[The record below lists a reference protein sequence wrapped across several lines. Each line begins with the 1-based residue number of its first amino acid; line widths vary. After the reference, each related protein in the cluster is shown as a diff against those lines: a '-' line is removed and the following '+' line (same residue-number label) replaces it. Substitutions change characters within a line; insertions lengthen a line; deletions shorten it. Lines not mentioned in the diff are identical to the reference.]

1 MEFGLHLP
9 TTGDSTTPELMLR
22 VAHEAEQ
29 MGLASVWMS
38 DGLLRPVQQPVD
50 FGGGMSITMP
60 PESGTQCDV
69 IETLTYVA
77 ARTSRI
83 RLGTSVIGTLFQNP
97 VALARRLASLDLFSS
112 GRLIAGL
119 GQGWVPQMFAVSDV
133 PMARRGAGFEEHI
146 QAMRSVWG
154 PDPVRFDGRFYQIPE
169 SQIGPKPARPGGPTL
184 LAGAAAPAAAQ
195 RAGRLGI
202 GLHPVCYGWDALR
215 HIIEIFHQAAED
227 AGHDPAALPIVV
239 RVNGTITSDAPTD
252 SAPLT
257 GSVTQVAED
266 VDMLAALG
274 VGHVLWFM
282 PETEP
287 TEQLDAMRELLHVRA
302 EAVVRA

>member
-9 TTGDSTTPELMLR
+9 TTGDPSTPELLLR
-22 VAHEAEQ
+22 VADEAEQ

-38 DGLLRPVQQPVD
+38 DGLLRPVQQPID
-50 FGGGMSITMP
+50 FGGGMSVTMP
-60 PESGTQCDV
+60 PESATQCDV

-97 VALARRLASLDLFSS
+97 VALARRLATLDLFSG

-119 GQGWVPQMFAVSDV
+119 GQGWVPQMFAVADV
-133 PMARRGAGFEEHI
+133 PLARRGAGFEEHI

-154 PDPVRFDGRFYQIPE
+154 PDPVRFDGRFYQIPA
-169 SQIGPKPARPGGPTL
+169 SQIGPKPVRPGGPAL

-202 GLHPVCYGWDALR
+202 GLHPVFFGWDALR
-215 HIIEIFHQAAED
+215 HIIGTFHRAAED

-239 RVNGTITSDAPTD
+239 RVNGAITSHAPAE

-257 GSVTQVAED
+257 GTVARVADD
-266 VDMLAALG
+266 VDRLAALG
-274 VGHVLWFM
+274 VGHVIWFM

-287 TEQLDAMRELLHVRA
+287 TEQLDAMRALLAVRTDAAVRA
-302 EAVVRA
+302 